1 MLNPISTR
9 RLLRRGEPARARV
22 VEMIDH
28 AHGSRASRVRMTLEI
43 TPRGGARYEV
53 RDRWRVSGAEPM
65 GRGSELCV
73 MVDPERRH
81 RIAIDWA
88 RTHDEVRDEIAKR
101 RKLMSVGVPV
111 PVAKIRAQAEE
122 IGYEPWADGDGG
134 AERNRSGQLLEVV
147 PESASSADGGDVD
160 EDLPQRLNR
169 LARLHDDG
177 SLTDG
182 EFRAAR
188 NYVLAGA

>member
-1 MLNPISTR
+1 MLNRITNR

-43 TPRGGARYEV
+43 NPPGGTRYEV
-53 RDRWRVSGAEPM
+53 RDRWRVSGSEPV

-73 MVDPERRH
+73 VVDPEHRH

-101 RKLMSVGVPV
+101 RKLMSVGTPV
-111 PVAKIRAQAEE
+111 PVSKIRAEAEQ
-122 IGYEPWADGDGG
+122 IGYEPWAGG
-134 AERNRSGQLLEVV
+134 SESGERPASERLLNIA
-147 PESASSADGGDVD
+147 PASEEPREHGGER
-160 EDLPQRLNR
+160 EDL
-169 LARLHDDG
+169 LARLDRLRRLRADG

-182 EFRAAR
+182 EFQAVKRH
-188 NYVLAGA
+188 VLAKA